1 MKLETL
7 IATLNH
13 IRKENLN
20 LSSTLVLLVIKQTGT
35 PTSHSEIKIA
45 GYSGAKLSVN
55 LQKLNQTGYLEET
68 PDRRDNRRKNI
79 YITSAG
85 QNYLKT
91 LLKGE

>member
-1 MKLETL
+1 MNTQTL
-7 IATLNH
+7 IKILEH
-13 IRKENLN
+13 IRKEKLN

-45 GYSGAKLSVN
+45 GFSGAKLSVN
-55 LQKLNQTGYLEET
+55 IQKLKQKGYLEET
-68 PDRRDNRRKNI
+68 TDDTDNRRKHL
-79 YITSAG
+79 YITTSG

>member
-1 MKLETL
+1 MNTQTL
-7 IATLNH
+7 IKILEH
-13 IRKENLN
+13 IRKEKLN

-55 LQKLNQTGYLEET
+55 IQKLKQKGYLEET
-68 PDRRDNRRKNI
+68 TDSRDNRRKNI